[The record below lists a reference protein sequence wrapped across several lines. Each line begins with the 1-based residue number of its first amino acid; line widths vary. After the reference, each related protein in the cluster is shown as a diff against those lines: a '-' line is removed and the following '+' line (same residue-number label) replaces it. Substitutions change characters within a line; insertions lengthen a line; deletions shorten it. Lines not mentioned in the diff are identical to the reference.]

1 MLSEI
6 KILTRLKQWKG
17 DKSNPVPVCG
27 QRVDETK
34 AHRISFPFMLGHFHM
49 SPLLSCPSIT
59 FYSGQDSCLGLKHIH
74 SSAVHQIAPNTV
86 ILQSSWRREWRGGR
100 HKVSRR
106 QSCVGEPSYFNPLNT
121 PRLMMWS
128 LYVWRTTSGKRPN
141 VISCQSASDCVNA
154 EVRARSRNNSCAPYE
169 RRKAQRLCRESMC
182 LCTWH
187 LGKLCRTHN
196 LVLNRLEVLLLVIWL
211 C

>member
-1 MLSEI
+1 MKSVWLRCGKLRHMLSEI

-17 DKSNPVPVCG
+17 KSNPVCG

-86 ILQSSWRREWRGGR
+86 ILQSSWRRGWRGGR

-106 QSCVGEPSYFNPLNT
+106 QSCVCEPSYFNPLNA

-128 LYVWRTTSGKRPN
+128 LYIWRTTSGKRPN

-154 EVRARSRNNSCAPYE
+154 EVRASSQIIVVQLMKDEKLKVYVMKVCV
-169 RRKAQRLCRESMC
+169 CV
-182 LCTWH
+182 H
-187 LGKLCRTHN
+187 LPNT
-196 LVLNRLEVLLLVIWL
+196 
-211 C
+211 

>member
-86 ILQSSWRREWRGGR
+86 ILQSSWRRGWRVGGTKCQGGR
-100 HKVSRR
+100 AVLVS
-106 QSCVGEPSYFNPLNT
+106 PLTLTLWT
-121 PRLMMWS
+121 PRGLWCGHFTFDVQHLEKGQMS
-128 LYVWRTTSGKRPN
+128 FP
-141 VISCQSASDCVNA
+141 
-154 EVRARSRNNSCAPYE
+154 VRAHRIVWMQKSE
-169 RRKAQRLCRESMC
+169 QDLEIIVV
-182 LCTWH
+182 H
-187 LGKLCRTHN
+187 LMKDEKLNVCVVKVCVFVPVT
-196 LVLNRLEVLLLVIWL
+196 LVNYAKHIIWS
-211 C
+211 